1 MAKDGIWIQDPSSGE
16 PTFVFYDE
24 LDDDI
29 LAQLWRPVAGSGFCF
44 EADSF
49 VRLALPQVPYYLQGW
64 LPERGRL
71 EIYGQPKSGK
81 SFSALQLARCIGS
94 GIPFLGMPTTQAK
107 VLYIQLELGQRV
119 LQDRMRNTGHDYP
132 NVYLGTTFAM
142 KLDTRTGQE
151 YLWQA
156 LKAVEPKV
164 LILDP
169 FYKLLQGDENE
180 SHDVLVITDFLDTVL
195 EGFECSIVI
204 YHHPGKDL
212 SRGGRGSSVLEGWVD
227 SYIEMKRTSKKGE
240 PLRIKLTPM
249 LLRHAELPP
258 ESIAA
263 TLKNNE
269 FVLEDA
275 PPSVLEQVE
284 GFMRVNK
291 GSPVTAQEIID
302 AGVGSRGS
310 VYNALNT
317 LQRQKIIGRVG
328 RGDYVFLGGDNSG
341 EELDKAIAD
350 GGIL

>member
-1 MAKDGIWIQDPSSGE
+1 MAKDGIWITDPDTKE

-29 LAQLWRPVAGSGFCF
+29 LAQLWRPIGGFCF

-94 GIPFLGMPTTQAK
+94 GIPFLGMSTKQAR
-107 VLYIQLELGQRV
+107 VLYIQFELGQRV
-119 LQDRMRNTGHDYP
+119 LQDRMRSTGQDYH
-132 NVYLGTTFAM
+132 NVYLGTTFSM
-142 KLDTRTGQE
+142 KLDTTAGQG

-169 FYKLLQGDENE
+169 FYKTLHGDENE
-180 SHDVLVITDFLDTVL
+180 SHDVLVITDFLDAVL
-195 EGFECSIVI
+195 EGFECSIVL

-212 SRGGRGSSVLEGWVD
+212 SRGGRGSSILEDWVD
-227 SYIEMKRTSKKGE
+227 SYVEMKRTSKKGE

-258 ESIAA
+258 NSIEA
-263 TLKNNE
+263 TLKNFE
-269 FVLEDA
+269 FALEDA
-275 PPSVLEQVE
+275 PPTVTEQVE
-284 GFMRVNK
+284 DFVHTRDGLTI
-291 GSPVTAQEIID
+291 TAQEIID

-310 VYNALNT
+310 VYNSLAI
-317 LQRQKIIGRVG
+317 LQKQGVIRKVDRGEYAWVG
-328 RGDYVFLGGDNSG
+328 KDLTP
-341 EELDKAIAD
+341 LP
-350 GGIL
+350 